1 MKHALA
7 LILYIYFITV
17 VGWSPIVAIIIPAMV
32 YAYNVLT
39 ENYSDK

>member
-17 VGWSPIVAIIIPAMV
+17 VGWSPIVAIIIPAC
-32 YAYNVLT
+32 LQRF
-39 ENYSDK
+39 DRKLQ